1 MQIQELI
8 NNLKQSRT
16 LIEEYAELHNRS
28 WQLQFSAHNY
38 NKNKLFNLWGIGVS
52 GFIASLYLATDGISS
67 AIAVLFSVLPITYVF
82 IRFGL
87 GSVFNYTGRKVAIQ
101 QAALQADQ
109 LSAQMNVLAEKLDS
123 FSVLPEKYRTL
134 QAVNAIRS
142 YLLNKRADSLK
153 EAINLYEEEV
163 FRHNQIQGQQFQIQ
177 QNHQM
182 IQQNKEMIKAQKTTN
197 SRLAWM
203 STFGR

>member
-1 MQIQELI
+1 MQLQELI
-8 NNLKQSRT
+8 NNLKQSKT
-16 LIEEYAELHNRS
+16 LIEEYAELHNKS
-28 WQLQFSAHNY
+28 WQLQFNAHRY
-38 NKNKLFNLWGIGVS
+38 NKNELFNILGIGF
-52 GFIASLYLATDGISS
+52 GLFIASLYLATDGISS

-101 QAALQADQ
+101 QAGLQVDQ

-123 FSVLPEKYRTL
+123 FSMLPEKYRTL
-134 QAVNAIRS
+134 QAVNAIGS

-153 EAINLYEEEV
+153 EAINLYEDEV

-182 IQQNKEMIKAQKTTN
+182 IQQHREMIKAQKTTN
-197 SRLAWM
+197 SRLLWM
-203 STFGR
+203 SIFGR